1 MHKIVL
7 IGSECS
13 GKTSLANALAGYFGI
28 DYLQEYSRRYA
39 ESKESELSYM
49 DVIPIA
55 KGQLQSEK
63 EFIKNAKSQLLIFD
77 TCLLSTYIYSKI
89 YYKKVPEKL
98 RLWLDLNLYDHFYLT
113 FPDPDWEED
122 GIRKMPMSRLKM
134 HEIFLDE
141 LVRFKVS
148 FSDLRGDFQS
158 RKEIVI
164 GDLKQYQSAKF

>member
-1 MHKIVL
+1 MPNIVL

-13 GKTSLANALAGYFGI
+13 GKTSLAEALAGYFDI
-28 DYLQEYSRRYA
+28 DFLHEYSRQYA
-39 ESKESELSYM
+39 ESKESELSYK
-49 DVIPIA
+49 DVMPIA
-55 KGQLQSEK
+55 KGQLKSEK
-63 EFIKNAKSQLLIFD
+63 DFIKNTKSRLLIFD

-98 RLWLDLNLYDHFYLT
+98 KYWLDLNLYDHFYLT
-113 FPDPDWEED
+113 FPDPEWKED

-134 HEIFLDE
+134 HEFFLSE

-148 FSDLRGDFQS
+148 YSELRGDLQS

-164 GDLKQYQSAKF
+164 GDLKQYYSAKF